1 MFKRSLSTRIFLSMI
16 ALVIGASVL
25 IAIVTVYQYKQEA
38 EDLHREKLNRKENAI
53 RANINYIL
61 RTTYYTVNTENLP
74 LIFKEKIYEI
84 QDIHDTEIN
93 IYDTQGHLLK
103 SSMTK
108 FYLDSLSTQMPEK
121 ALTTLQNSSDK
132 KYVNSFVED
141 NQKYQSSYTYI
152 LDKYFKPIGILNLPY
167 IEDDGFLERELNDFL
182 ILLAQVYALML
193 IAAMVLAYFQS
204 NYITRSL
211 KAISQTL
218 NQTRLDQKN
227 PKIKAD
233 RLSSEIKPLIHSYN
247 AMVDQLEE
255 SAAKLAKSERDEAWR
270 QMAKQVA
277 HEIKNPLTPMRLNIQ
292 NFERRFKADDP
303 DITTKLKDFSSSLIQ
318 QIDTLS
324 TIASAFS
331 DFAQMPAQKSET
343 INLVETT
350 KLAIDIFNANYIQL
364 TTNQSE
370 IDLKFDKTQW
380 IRIITNLLKN
390 AIQATSEQSEPEI
403 LVEVTELEKTVKI
416 SVQDNGCGI
425 SEDHQQHIFE
435 PKFTTKSSGMGLGLG
450 MVKNL
455 VENYKGSIK
464 LTSKLNQ
471 GSTFVIS
478 IPKN

>member
-93 IYDTQGHLLK
+93 IYDTKGRLLK

-108 FYLDSLSTQMPEK
+108 FYLDTVTTKMPAK
-121 ALTTLQNSSDK
+121 ALETMNISAEK
-132 KYVNSFVED
+132 KYVTSFVED
-141 NQKYQSSYTYI
+141 QQKYQSSYTYI

-182 ILLAQVYALML
+182 ILLAQVYGFML
-193 IAAMVLAYFQS
+193 IAAIVLAYFQS

-218 NQTRLDQKN
+218 TKTRLDQNN
-227 PKIKAD
+227 PKIKAQK
-233 RLSSEIKPLIHSYN
+233 LSSEIKPLVNSYN
-247 AMVDQLEE
+247 AMIDQLEV
-255 SAAKLAKSERDEAWR
+255 SAQKLAKSERDQAWR

-277 HEIKNPLTPMRLNIQ
+277 HEIKNPLTPMRLNVQ
-292 NFERRFKADDP
+292 NFERRFDPQDP
-303 DITTKLKDFSSSLIQ
+303 DIEQKLKDFSNSLIQ

-343 INLVETT
+343 INIVETT
-350 KLAIDIFNANYIQL
+350 KLAIDIFNAGYIKLKANPDQIL
-364 TTNQSE
+364 
-370 IDLKFDKTQW
+370 LKFDKTQW
-380 IRIITNLLKN
+380 IRIITNLVKN
-390 AIQATSEQSEPEI
+390 AIQATNEREQPEI
-403 LVEVTELEKTVKI
+403 LVEVTEDEHHVHI

-425 SEDHQQHIFE
+425 SQEHQQHIFE

-450 MVKNL
+450 MVKNII
-455 VENYKGSIK
+455 ENYKGTIK
-464 LTSKLNQ
+464 LNSKPDQ
-471 GSTFVIS
+471 GTTFVLL
-478 IPKN
+478 IPK